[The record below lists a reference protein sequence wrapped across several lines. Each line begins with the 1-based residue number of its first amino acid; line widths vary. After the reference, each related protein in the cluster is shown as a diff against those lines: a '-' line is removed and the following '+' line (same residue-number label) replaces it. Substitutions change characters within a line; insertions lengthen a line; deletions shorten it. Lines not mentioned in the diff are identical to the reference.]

1 MYTIR
6 CCVFSPNHILCRG
19 KCVLISLSIPNPSRL
34 TVTYEALCMFQF
46 LEWLA
51 EYVCNEYDP
60 LHPVCG
66 DIIFAFCGSDIR
78 QLNQVNLSSA
88 FCFAV
93 FGLLRRCILQ
103 CSRSITSCCM
113 RRYIVY
119 TGRIWCETTQ
129 WGTYIYVLNFFQV
142 CFSSPNPKNPERQ
155 IHLWKRCSTIIRLRV
170 SCFISLLPLISCHW
184 RLFQDTLLAELNI
197 NFLIL
202 MYTTSLL

>member
-1 MYTIR
+1 MRGDLIRTFFYLWMKSDIGKRTTQCFNWFFLMYTIR
-6 CCVFSPNHILCRG
+6 CCVFSPNHIVCRE
-19 KCVLISLSIPNPSRL
+19 KCVLISPSSPNPSRL
-34 TVTYEALCMFQF
+34 TVTNEALCMFQF

-119 TGRIWCETTQ
+119 TGRIWCKTTQ
-129 WGTYIYVLNFFQV
+129 WGTLYICAQFFPGL
-142 CFSSPNPKNPERQ
+142 FLPKKPQKPRMRNKPVKK
-155 IHLWKRCSTIIRLRV
+155 I
-170 SCFISLLPLISCHW
+170 
-184 RLFQDTLLAELNI
+184 
-197 NFLIL
+197 
-202 MYTTSLL
+202 